1 MRKLLLSLIF
11 LGMIFILSG
20 CGDDTNGE
28 AELINDGRMSVKAD
42 VMVNDYIKD
51 KSSAEHKYKGQNIRV
66 TGTLIEK
73 GKFVNS
79 DELFVVLA
87 DEYVNNINY
96 VISGAYP
103 HNKID
108 ELNRLAVGDK
118 HTFVGVCD
126 GVVPQSDPNIVNIQI
141 TYDNSELNK
150 NTTSNVNISGQS
162 NIRTGI
168 ITGTEVR
175 IRSGTGTNTDILG
188 YFEKGEQVTILEVQ
202 EKWSKV
208 QRSNGQ
214 IGWVSNDFCDK
225 H

>member
-1 MRKLLLSLIF
+1 M
-11 LGMIFILSG
+11 
-20 CGDDTNGE
+20 
-28 AELINDGRMSVKAD
+28 
-42 VMVNDYIKD
+42 
-51 KSSAEHKYKGQNIRV
+51 
-66 TGTLIEK
+66 
-73 GKFVNS
+73 
-79 DELFVVLA
+79 
-87 DEYVNNINY
+87 
-96 VISGAYP
+96 
-103 HNKID
+103 
-108 ELNRLAVGDK
+108 
-118 HTFVGVCD
+118 CD

-175 IRSGTGTNTDILG
+175 IRSGAGTNTDILG